1 MRSEYAAN
9 LALQAPAS
17 RYFRQTPERVTLPP
31 SRRTL
36 WGLIFFWL

>member
-1 MRSEYAAN
+1 MRSEYSAN
-9 LALQAPAS
+9 IALQAPTS
-17 RYFRQTPERVTLPP
+17 RHFRQTPARVSLPP